1 MQGKFLS
8 NLLLLVFLNLLIKPF
23 YILGIDAE
31 VQNRVGE
38 AAYGNYFA
46 LLNFSFLFNVLL
58 DFGITNYNNRR
69 VSRDANTL
77 KSEFAHIFGTK
88 CLLILIYALVSVL
101 AGFTLSFSLD
111 EWKIL
116 AVLLF
121 NQVLVGFI
129 LYMRSN
135 LGALQL
141 FKRDS
146 IISVLDRLILI
157 VFCSILLWGNVTDQS
172 FDIMWFVYG
181 QTGAYFITLVMSF
194 VLMPKNFQFTLP
206 KFELSKSRNLLR
218 NSAPFALLT
227 LLMMIYNR
235 TDSVMLERMLQ
246 DGNSQAGYYAQ
257 GFRLLDAVNMFAMLF
272 AVLLLPMFSK
282 MIKEKQDV
290 NQLGNMSYR
299 LLMSFALP
307 LAAICL
313 FYSKE
318 ILSLRYTAINV
329 QAFESFAFLMMSFIG
344 VATTYIYGTL
354 LTANGSLRILN
365 IMALGGIIVNLSLNI
380 ILIPEYGAKGAAI
393 ATMIT
398 QLATGIFQL
407 VYAQYMF
414 KNSVIN
420 ALLMPLGLYAILI
433 FGGSYLMYNNMDW
446 SVWQLPAFF
455 AGSLLLAWAL
465 GNIQIKPFIEHL
477 KAKP

>member
-69 VSRDANTL
+69 VSRDASIL

-88 CLLILIYALVSVL
+88 CLLIAIYAIVSVVVGLSLEFSASEWQVL
-101 AGFTLSFSLD
+101 A
-111 EWKIL
+111 I
-116 AVLLF
+116 LLF

-157 VFCSILLWGNVTDQS
+157 VFCSILLWGNVTNQA

-194 VLMPKNFQFTLP
+194 VLMPKSFQFTLP
-206 KFELSKSRNLLR
+206 KLEISKSKELLR

-235 TDSVMLERMLQ
+235 TDSVMLERMLS

-282 MIKEKQDV
+282 MIKDKEDV
-290 NQLGNMSYR
+290 NQLGNLSYR

-313 FYSKE
+313 FYSEE
-318 ILSLRYTAINV
+318 ILALRYTNISA
-329 QAFESFAFLMMSFIG
+329 QAFESFAFLMVSFIG

-354 LTANGSLRILN
+354 LTANGSMRVLN
-365 IMALGGIIVNLSLNI
+365 IMAFGGIIVNLSLNFV
-380 ILIPEYGAKGAAI
+380 LIPEYGAKGAAI

-433 FGGSYLMYNNMDW
+433 FGGSYLMYDNMDW
-446 SVWQLPAFF
+446 SLWQLPVFF
-455 AGSLLLAWAL
+455 TASLLLAWVL

-477 KAKP
+477 KAKR